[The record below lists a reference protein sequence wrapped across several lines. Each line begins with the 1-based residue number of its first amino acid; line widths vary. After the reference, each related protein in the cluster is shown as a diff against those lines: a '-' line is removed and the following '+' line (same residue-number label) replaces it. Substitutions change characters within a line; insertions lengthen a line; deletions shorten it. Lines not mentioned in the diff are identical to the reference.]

1 MKPGMSNL
9 KGIAELI
16 QTWDLPARQVYMSS
30 DTYRDV
36 VILGLTESGSTRE
49 EAESEADRRLAVM
62 ASEEPDSPKTSPEE
76 DNWIA
81 VDQDAHGNRQ
91 YMCRVC
97 GYTTPWVKG
106 RSEFGRAKPHVCGSS
121 KEESD

>member
-1 MKPGMSNL
+1 MSNL

-62 ASEEPDSPKTSPEE
+62 ASEEPDPPK
-76 DNWIA
+76 
-81 VDQDAHGNRQ
+81 
-91 YMCRVC
+91 
-97 GYTTPWVKG
+97 TPWVKG